1 MNDSTLQIK
10 IDFVGGD
17 TSFNKVIDSVT
28 PIVEKLK
35 KELKD
40 TLNVQSDFVTLQ
52 KEGIKLT
59 SQELEQQRQIKA
71 ANEKTRDAILERLKS
86 TRQLSDEDKKQLEIS
101 KAKIKDAE
109 KILALNEKQSKMSSM
124 LKSVGE
130 SVGNSLK
137 MLAPAV
143 LAFKVFEDVINKV
156 TDQIKTVVN
165 SLISG
170 LTPTLQPIIDTFTLI
185 GKTLKPIFNEIFASL
200 KVVLESVG
208 DVFANLMKSFAPL
221 IDVLMQALK
230 PVLDIIIQ
238 VATSITDILK
248 PELMEAIL
256 KPAAA
261 ILQLLTPILQMLS
274 NILIPAL
281 QTITNLAS
289 GIVDVFTNLADAVLG
304 GVVNGINKL
313 MDGLSAIVS
322 TDKKSEQS
330 LRERQV
336 LINAAVASQDKLLQK
351 IMDGEK
357 LTAKEIEQQRELL
370 VYLEQRRIKNGKY
383 TDEELKQ
390 REKARKIISQ
400 NNIANANEMMEQ
412 VRAGQDITKQ
422 LKEQNERM
430 QTLNKL
436 KQNGVNLTREEKEE
450 LRVIKDLQNEIA
462 NAKNEEFVRRKEL
475 GVLSSAEIEAKKQ
488 EVALLKQKAI
498 ELERS
503 GDAAAAKEA
512 YEIWQNAASAL
523 GDVGAN
529 TKVSAKSYE
538 TWSKE
543 IKDSKAQLAS
553 LTLELERIKQLSEL
567 DTESQ
572 FKKQFEFDVEDIEAR
587 FNEINSLAKLSDKQ
601 LNEMGKNRKE
611 LNEYIIEA
619 RKKADAEIELL
630 TFRFNEKLKANEKE
644 KDAQLLERRKQT
656 QAELIELQK
665 QIDLDAKNNQLKL
678 IEIVDKAK
686 LEQYKKTLNEIKN
699 LELAALAEERLAAE
713 GITDDATRIAKLEI
727 LKIKENQIIEKYKQQ
742 ELDITERFNDEVE
755 KSNLQRVQSSSA
767 LVIQYTNSIINNISA
782 AIEKNKEL
790 EKSKTDVNKEIAE
803 LKQSYRQRETAHE
816 EYVKKIAEL
825 EKRKQGIEAQSN
837 NAYLQGLKATL
848 KEGFANMLDAITQQL
863 IAKQIAT
870 VAELTASSFTTFGA
884 SLLGIAPVIAAIT
897 AANAA
902 LKGLVLNFADGG
914 VVPKTAYNKHGVDS
928 QPAMLMP
935 HEVIMNLKA
944 AKVKDNTQAVLW
956 SNKTGGHLADYYA
969 NMNNKDY
976 NTQRELLNETK
987 YLYTKLELISDN
999 INSNIAEFNNNI
1011 ELWKKTEMNRKINI
1025 TANVQTDGN
1034 ALLKEIK
1041 FKQNS
1046 MRAR

>member
-1 MNDSTLQIK
+1 MNDNTLQIK
-10 IDFVGGD
+10 IDFVDGD

-71 ANEKTRDAILERLKS
+71 ANEKTRDTILERLKS

-109 KILALNEKQSKMSSM
+109 QILALNEKQSKMSSK
-124 LKSVGE
+124 LKSAGE
-130 SVGNSLK
+130 SVGNPLK

-143 LAFKVFEDVINKV
+143 LAFKVFEDIINKV
-156 TDQIKTVVN
+156 TDQIKTIVN
-165 SLISG
+165 PLISE
-170 LTPTLQPIIDTFTLI
+170 LTPALQPIIDTFILI

-322 TDKKSEQS
+322 TDEKSEQS

-436 KQNGVNLTREEKEE
+436 KQNGVRLTREEKEE
-450 LRVIKDLQNEIA
+450 LQVIKDLQNEIA

-498 ELERS
+498 ELDRS

-523 GDVGAN
+523 GDVGAK
-529 TKVSAKSYE
+529 TKDTTKSYE

-553 LTLELERIKQLSEL
+553 LTSELERMKQLSEL

-572 FKKQFEFDVEDIEAR
+572 LKKQFEFDVEDIEAR
-587 FNEINSLAKLSDKQ
+587 FNEINLLAKLSDKQ

-630 TFRFNEKLKANEKE
+630 TFKFNEKLKANKKEKE
-644 KDAQLLERRKQT
+644 DQLLERRKQT
-656 QAELIELQK
+656 QAELAELQK
-665 QIDLDAKNNQLKL
+665 QINLDAKNNQLNL
-678 IEIVDKAK
+678 IEIVDKAR
-686 LEQYKKTLNEIKN
+686 LEQYKKTLTEIKD
-699 LELAALAEERLAAE
+699 LELADLAKERLAAE
-713 GITDDATRIAKLEI
+713 DIKDDDTRIAKLEI
-727 LKIKENQIIEKYKQQ
+727 LKIKENQITEKYKQI
-742 ELDITERFNDEVE
+742 ELDITKRFNDEVD
-755 KSNLQRVQSSSA
+755 KSNLQRLQSSSA

-803 LKQSYRQRETAHE
+803 LKQSYRQRETSHE

-825 EKRKQGIEAQSN
+825 EKRKQDIEAQSN

>member
-238 VATSITDILK
+238 VATSVTDILK
-248 PELMEAIL
+248 PELMEAIV

-529 TKVSAKSYE
+529 TKVSTKSYE

-742 ELDITERFNDEVE
+742 ELDITERFNDEVD
-755 KSNLQRVQSSSA
+755 KSNLQRLQSSSE
-767 LVIQYTNSIINNISA
+767 LVIQYTNSIINNISS

-825 EKRKQGIEAQSN
+825 EKRKQDIEAQSN

-944 AKVKDNTQAVLW
+944 AKVRDNTQAVLW

>member
-1 MNDSTLQIK
+1 MNDNTLQIK
-10 IDFVGGD
+10 IDFVDGD

-71 ANEKTRDAILERLKS
+71 ANEKTRDTILERLKS

-109 KILALNEKQSKMSSM
+109 QILALNEKQSKMSSK
-124 LKSVGE
+124 LKSAGE
-130 SVGNSLK
+130 SVGNPLK

-143 LAFKVFEDVINKV
+143 LAFKVFEDIINKV
-156 TDQIKTVVN
+156 TDQIKTIVN
-165 SLISG
+165 PLISE
-170 LTPTLQPIIDTFTLI
+170 LTPALQPIIDTFILI

-322 TDKKSEQS
+322 TDEKSEQS

-436 KQNGVNLTREEKEE
+436 KQNGVRLTREEKEE
-450 LRVIKDLQNEIA
+450 LQVIKDLQNEIA

-512 YEIWQNAASAL
+512 YEIWRNAASAL
-523 GDVGAN
+523 GDVGAK
-529 TKVSAKSYE
+529 TKDTTKSYE

-553 LTLELERIKQLSEL
+553 LTSELERMKQLSEL

-572 FKKQFEFDVEDIEAR
+572 LKKQFDFDVEDIEAR
-587 FNEINSLAKLSDKQ
+587 FNEINLLAKLSDKQ

-630 TFRFNEKLKANEKE
+630 TFKFNEKLKANEKE
-644 KDAQLLERRKQT
+644 KEDQLLERRKQT
-656 QAELIELQK
+656 QAELVELQK
-665 QIDLDAKNNQLKL
+665 QIDLDAKNNQLNL
-678 IEIVDKAK
+678 IEIVDKAR
-686 LEQYKKTLNEIKN
+686 LEQYKKTLTEIKD
-699 LELAALAEERLAAE
+699 LELADLAKERLAAE
-713 GITDDATRIAKLEI
+713 DIKDDDTRIAKLEI
-727 LKIKENQIIEKYKQQ
+727 LKIKENQITEKYKQI
-742 ELDITERFNDEVE
+742 ELDITKRFNDEVD
-755 KSNLQRVQSSSA
+755 KSNLQRLQSSSA

-803 LKQSYRQRETAHE
+803 LKQSYRQRETSHE

-825 EKRKQGIEAQSN
+825 EKRKQDIEAQSN

>member
-248 PELMEAIL
+248 PELMEAIV

>member
-1 MNDSTLQIK
+1 MNDNTLQIK

-71 ANEKTRDAILERLKS
+71 ANEKTRNAILERLKS

-109 KILALNEKQSKMSSM
+109 QILALNEKQSKMSSK
-124 LKSVGE
+124 LKSAGE
-130 SVGNSLK
+130 SVGNPLK

-143 LAFKVFEDVINKV
+143 LAFKVFEDIINKV
-156 TDQIKTVVN
+156 TDQIKTIVN
-165 SLISG
+165 PLISE
-170 LTPTLQPIIDTFTLI
+170 LTPALQPIIDTFILI

-322 TDKKSEQS
+322 TDEKSEQS

-436 KQNGVNLTREEKEE
+436 KQNGVRLTREEKEE
-450 LRVIKDLQNEIA
+450 LQVIKDLQNEIA

-512 YEIWQNAASAL
+512 YEIWRNAASAL

-529 TKVSAKSYE
+529 TKVTTKSYE

-553 LTLELERIKQLSEL
+553 LTSELERMKQLSEL

-572 FKKQFEFDVEDIEAR
+572 LKKQFDFDVEDIEAR
-587 FNEINSLAKLSDKQ
+587 FNEINLLAELSDKQ

-630 TFRFNEKLKANEKE
+630 TFKFNEKLKANEKE
-644 KDAQLLERRKQT
+644 KEDQLLERRKQT
-656 QAELIELQK
+656 QAELAELQK
-665 QIDLDAKNNQLKL
+665 QINLDAKNNQLNL
-678 IEIVDKAK
+678 IEIVDKAR
-686 LEQYKKTLNEIKN
+686 LEQYKKTLTEIKD
-699 LELAALAEERLAAE
+699 LELADLAEARLAAE
-713 GITDDATRIAKLEI
+713 DIKDDDTRIAKLEI
-727 LKIKENQIIEKYKQQ
+727 LKIKENQITEKYKQI
-742 ELDITERFNDEVE
+742 ELDITKRFNDEVD
-755 KSNLQRVQSSSA
+755 KSNLQRLQSSSA

-803 LKQSYRQRETAHE
+803 LKQSYRQRETSHE

-825 EKRKQGIEAQSN
+825 EKRKQDIEAQSN

>member
-109 KILALNEKQSKMSSM
+109 KILALNEKQSKMSSK
-124 LKSVGE
+124 LKSAGE

-137 MLAPAV
+137 MLGPAV

-156 TDQIKTVVN
+156 TDQIKAVVN
-165 SLISG
+165 SLLSG
-170 LTPTLQPIIDTFTLI
+170 LTPALQPIIDTFNLI

-238 VATSITDILK
+238 VATSITDIFK
-248 PELMEAIL
+248 PELMEAIV
-256 KPAAA
+256 KPIAS
-261 ILQLLTPILQMLS
+261 ILQLLTPVLQMLS

-289 GIVDVFTNLADAVLG
+289 GIVDIFTNLADAVIG
-304 GVVNGINKL
+304 GVVSGINKL
-313 MDGLSAIVS
+313 MDGLSAITL

-422 LKEQNERM
+422 FKEQNERM

-436 KQNGVNLTREEKEE
+436 KQNGVKLTREEKEE

-498 ELERS
+498 ELDRS

-523 GDVGAN
+523 GDVGAK
-529 TKVSAKSYE
+529 TKGAAKSYE

-553 LTLELERIKQLSEL
+553 LTVELERIKQLSEL

-572 FKKQFEFDVEDIEAR
+572 LKKQFDFDVEDIEAR
-587 FNEINSLAKLSDKQ
+587 FNEIKSLAKLSDKQ

-611 LNEYIIEA
+611 LDEYIIEA

-630 TFRFNEKLKANEKE
+630 TFKFNEKMEANKKE
-644 KDAQLLERRKQT
+644 KRKQT
-656 QAELIELQK
+656 QAELAELQK
-665 QIDLDAKNNQLKL
+665 QMDLDAKNNQLKL

-699 LELAALAEERLAAE
+699 LELAELAKARLAAE
-713 GITDDATRIAKLEI
+713 GLTDEATKIAQLEI

-742 ELDITERFNDEVE
+742 ELDITKRLNDEIE
-755 KSNLQRVQSSSA
+755 KSNLQQIQSSSA

-825 EKRKQGIEAQSN
+825 EKRKQDIEAQSN

-884 SLLGIAPVIAAIT
+884 SLLGIAPVVAAIT

>member
-238 VATSITDILK
+238 VATSVTDILK
-248 PELMEAIL
+248 PELMEAIV

-529 TKVSAKSYE
+529 TKVSTKSYE

-742 ELDITERFNDEVE
+742 ELDITERFNDEVD
-755 KSNLQRVQSSSA
+755 KSNLQRLQSSSA

-825 EKRKQGIEAQSN
+825 EKRKQDIEAQSN

-944 AKVKDNTQAVLW
+944 AKVRDNTQAVLW

>member
-248 PELMEAIL
+248 PELMEAIV

-529 TKVSAKSYE
+529 TKVAAKSYE

-742 ELDITERFNDEVE
+742 ELDITERFNDEVD
-755 KSNLQRVQSSSA
+755 KSNLQRLQSSSE
-767 LVIQYTNSIINNISA
+767 LVIQYTNSIINNISS

-825 EKRKQGIEAQSN
+825 EKRKQDIEAQSN

>member
-109 KILALNEKQSKMSSM
+109 KILALNEKQSKMSSK
-124 LKSVGE
+124 LKSAGE

-137 MLAPAV
+137 MLGPAV

-156 TDQIKTVVN
+156 TDQIKAVVN
-165 SLISG
+165 SLLSG
-170 LTPTLQPIIDTFTLI
+170 LTPALQPIIDTFNLI

-238 VATSITDILK
+238 VATSITDIFK
-248 PELMEAIL
+248 PELMEAIV
-256 KPAAA
+256 KPIAS
-261 ILQLLTPILQMLS
+261 ILQLLTPVLQMLS

-289 GIVDVFTNLADAVLG
+289 GIVDIFTNLADAVIG
-304 GVVNGINKL
+304 GVVSGINKL
-313 MDGLSAIVS
+313 MDGLSAITL

-422 LKEQNERM
+422 FKEQNERM

-436 KQNGVNLTREEKEE
+436 KQNGVKLTREEKEE

-498 ELERS
+498 ELDRS

-523 GDVGAN
+523 GDVGAK
-529 TKVSAKSYE
+529 TKVAAKSYE

-553 LTLELERIKQLSEL
+553 LTVELERIKQLSEI

-587 FNEINSLAKLSDKQ
+587 FNEIKLLAKLSDNQ

-630 TFRFNEKLKANEKE
+630 TFKFNEKLKANEKE
-644 KDAQLLERRKQT
+644 KEAQLLDRRKQA

-665 QIDLDAKNNQLKL
+665 QMDLDAKNNQLKL
-678 IEIVDKAK
+678 IEIVDEAR

-699 LELAALAEERLAAE
+699 LELADLAEARLAAE
-713 GITDDATRIAKLEI
+713 GLTDEATKIAQLEI

-742 ELDITERFNDEVE
+742 ELDITKRLNDEIE

-825 EKRKQGIEAQSN
+825 EKRKQDIEAQSN

-987 YLYTKLELISDN
+987 YLYAKLELISDN